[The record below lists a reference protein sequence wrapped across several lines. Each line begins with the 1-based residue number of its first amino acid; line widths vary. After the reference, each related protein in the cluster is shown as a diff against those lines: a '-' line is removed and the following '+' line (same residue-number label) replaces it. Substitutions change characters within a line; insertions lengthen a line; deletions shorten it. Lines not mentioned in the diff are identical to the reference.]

1 MFNLKEI
8 FSPTAKKK
16 EMLSCDEAA
25 KLLATSPEALE
36 AFEKAYAAHALQP
49 EAIDDNFFGVNS
61 RQAAAIKHSQ
71 DTDSGTEGLPEE
83 LIERIVTEL
92 VAQTKL
98 YVYDGKS
105 ASTKTF
111 PMLPEDTTLVT
122 NADINRLPEKFRPD
136 LTGELMKVDIGEPSY
151 PALLYYYQQ
160 YAYNPKLNPKKRM
173 MMYNMF
179 RQGLDILD
187 LDEITYEIIGRN
199 NNSMGHWLPQLVE
212 ACQNQK
218 FFKIPA
224 TTVAKVPLTLLQLTR
239 QSYTD
244 LSPSTL
250 AIVDRWAM
258 KVFGLDVDK
267 DYFIK
272 TGTYSSK
279 FDFRNCHVVGE
290 SEVETLGEY
299 LLFIHFQALQMASPL
314 SVPTIFGA
322 CTTNEWVVREF
333 IRDKEN
339 NPCIYKG
346 LPLHTEY
353 RAFVD
358 CDEGTVL
365 NVFPYW
371 DAETML
377 NRFSKSEDANSP
389 HQKHDYVVY
398 KAHQAVLE
406 CRFNENVERVR
417 KHLEAIMPELHLSG
431 QWSIDI
437 MQNGNDFW
445 IIDMALAQDSAFYN
459 KVPTELRIQTEQHW
473 LPEYKVP
480 MAYELQMV
488 KKGAHNENIHGSR
501 IK

>member
-8 FSPTAKKK
+8 FSPIAKKK
-16 EMLSCDEAA
+16 GMLSCDEAA

-49 EAIDDNFFGVNS
+49 EAIDDNFFSVNS
-61 RQAAAIKHSQ
+61 RQASIIKHSQ
-71 DTDSGTEGLPEE
+71 DIDSGTEGLPEE

-92 VAQTKL
+92 VAQTKV

-105 ASTKTF
+105 AYTKTF
-111 PMLPEDTTLVT
+111 PMLPEGTKLVT

-136 LTGELMKVDIGEPSY
+136 LTGELMRVDIGEPSY
-151 PALLYYYQQ
+151 LTLLYYYQQ
-160 YAYNPKLNPKKRM
+160 YAYNPKLNPKKRS

-187 LDEITYEIIGRN
+187 LDGITYEIIGRN
-199 NNSMGHWLPQLVE
+199 NNSMGHWLSQLVK

-239 QSYTD
+239 QSYTE

-279 FDFRNCHVVGE
+279 FDFRNCHVIGK

-358 CDEGTVL
+358 CDAGTVL
-365 NVFPYW
+365 GVVPYW

-398 KAHQAVLE
+398 KAYQETLE
-406 CRFNENVERVR
+406 KRFADNQESV
-417 KHLEAIMPELHLSG
+417 KSHLGNIVPKLNLKG

-445 IIDMALAQDSAFYN
+445 IIDMALAQDSAFFD
-459 KVPTELRIQTEQHW
+459 KVPEKLRKHTEQKW
-473 LPEYKVP
+473 LSK
-480 MAYELQMV
+480 A
-488 KKGAHNENIHGSR
+488 
-501 IK
+501 